1 VLVQLLGTSG
11 CHLCDVAERLVRRI
25 APSLGFAVELVDIA
39 NDNALVDE
47 YGMRI
52 PVVRVELK
60 DQSLKE
66 LGWPFQEEEL
76 IEWLQSL

>member
-1 VLVQLLGTSG
+1 M
-11 CHLCDVAERLVRRI
+11 VRRI
-25 APSLGFAVELVDIA
+25 APSHGVKVELVDIA
-39 NDNALVDE
+39 LDDQLVDE

-52 PVVRVELK
+52 PLVRQVK
-60 DQSLKE
+60 DGQSIRE